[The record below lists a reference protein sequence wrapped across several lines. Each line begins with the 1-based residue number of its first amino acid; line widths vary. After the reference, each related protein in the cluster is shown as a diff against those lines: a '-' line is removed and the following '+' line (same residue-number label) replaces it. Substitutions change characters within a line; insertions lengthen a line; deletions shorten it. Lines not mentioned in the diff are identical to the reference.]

1 MKVIVAATHKSL
13 RTIFTIRKLRKNN
26 GRLMENIMLI
36 FTDENYNGKFSSVFS
51 D

>member
-1 MKVIVAATHKSL
+1 MKFIVAATHKSL
-13 RTIFTIRKLRKNN
+13 RTITIRKLRKNN

>member
-13 RTIFTIRKLRKNN
+13 QTITNRKLRKNN

-36 FTDENYNGKFSSVFS
+36 FTDENYNGKFSSVFF